1 MARWR
6 VDYLGNHSSSHLG
19 SVEAPDERAAVEQ
32 AARQFHITPA
42 RRNKIRVTHAQAS
55 EKRARESSG

>member
-6 VDYLGNHSSSHLG
+6 VKYLGKRSSSHLG
-19 SVEAPDERAAVEQ
+19 SVEAADERAAVEQ

-42 RRNKIRVTHAQAS
+42 RRIKIRVTRTQAS
-55 EKRARESSG
+55 ETRDRG